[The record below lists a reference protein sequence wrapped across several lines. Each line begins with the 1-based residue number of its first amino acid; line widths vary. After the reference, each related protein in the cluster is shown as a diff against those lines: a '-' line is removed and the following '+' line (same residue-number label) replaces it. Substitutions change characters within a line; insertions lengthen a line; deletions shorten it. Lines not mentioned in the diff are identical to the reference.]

1 MVKRRSNMRRM
12 DQFVAF
18 LLTFSYTHKI
28 NFILKRVPNILEFK
42 YSCNVIGQ
50 NNFWLCP
57 GTPNHTHLNKI
68 KQFVACKDVYLIKTK
83 N

>member
-28 NFILKRVPNILEFK
+28 NFILKCVPNILEFK
-42 YSCNVIGQ
+42 DSCNVLGQ
-50 NNFWLCP
+50 NNF
-57 GTPNHTHLNKI
+57 
-68 KQFVACKDVYLIKTK
+68 
-83 N
+83 